1 MTRII
6 YERSGG
12 FMGRLIR
19 LELTLDELPPDHS
32 QTLQHLLDE
41 TNFFHLETPPSTQP
55 AADGFQHAIT
65 VEDGPLSRSISFG
78 EGNIPG
84 KLHPLLEELK
94 LLSRTRA

>member
-1 MTRII
+1 MIRII

-19 LELTLDELPPDHS
+19 LELTLDELPHDQS

-41 TNFFHLETPPSTQP
+41 TDFFHLETPPNEP

-84 KLHPLLEELK
+84 KLRPLLEELK